1 MNRVSI
7 LSAIVLMLISTG
19 ICQADSL
26 VITYRSGKTQTV
38 VLDEPSQGINS
49 WQFVSGAAP
58 QQQSIRAEDTPT
70 SAKQEPLQE
79 PQVSQP
85 KNEIKATDKVQDKK
99 SGVRVKWNAKPI
111 PD

>member
-1 MNRVSI
+1 MKQI
-7 LSAIVLMLISTG
+7 AGLSATVLVLFATG

-38 VLDEPSQGINS
+38 VLDESSRGIDS
-49 WQFVSGAAP
+49 WQFVSGSISQEHIPMNRALEPGSNSKPTDIAP
-58 QQQSIRAEDTPT
+58 E
-70 SAKQEPLQE
+70 
-79 PQVSQP
+79 
-85 KNEIKATDKVQDKK
+85 KK

>member
-1 MNRVSI
+1 MNRISAF
-7 LSAIVLMLISTG
+7 SAISLVMFASG

-38 VLDEPSQGINS
+38 VLNEPSQAINS
-49 WQFVSGAAP
+49 WQFVGGSMP
-58 QQQSIRAEDTPT
+58 QEQIQKNPA
-70 SAKQEPLQE
+70 LQPE
-79 PQVSQP
+79 SNINP
-85 KNEIKATDKVQDKK
+85 TDKTPDKK

>member
-1 MNRVSI
+1 MNRISA
-7 LSAIVLMLISTG
+7 LSAFVLIMFTTV

-38 VLDEPSQGINS
+38 VLDEPSVGINS
-49 WQFVSGAAP
+49 WQFVGGVA
-58 QQQSIRAEDTPT
+58 
-70 SAKQEPLQE
+70 PLQE
-79 PQVSQP
+79 SKKMDEAVAPSVPEQVQ
-85 KNEIKATDKVQDKK
+85 KEQVKEDNKLTGKAPEKK